1 MVKNG
6 VSNFELLFHKV
17 VLHFFG
23 GMRLHLQEMKKLMK
37 PGGLMG
43 YVVGDQ
49 ASFFRVPIRTG
60 ELLAV
65 VAKDV
70 GLEVIRIDLFRER
83 NASITKMKL
92 REEVVIL
99 RNPV

>member
-1 MVKNG
+1 
-6 VSNFELLFHKV
+6 
-17 VLHFFG
+17 
-23 GMRLHLQEMKKLMK
+23 MKKLMK

-49 ASFFRVPIRTG
+49 GSFFRVQIQTG
-60 ELLAV
+60 KLLAE

-70 GLEVIRIDLFRER
+70 GLEVVRIDFFRER
-83 NASITKMKL
+83 TATKTKAKL

-99 RNPV
+99 RNPLD